1 MRYYISIEKNIE
13 IFEMYKALWAERGY
27 IGIRVDTMTEGIE
40 KAVEIEKVK
49 TNLLYFIDIVADDID
64 FMSQLKYL
72 SEQTNAPILIATSK
86 PNDDEH
92 AEAIRNGA
100 DYYGHYFDTPEKN
113 INMVISEIESIERRA
128 RKRPLQKPQLL
139 LYGDILLSPPCKI
152 VLVNGK
158 RIDLS
163 PQEYDALKLLI
174 ENKGRVLKHEKIY
187 SHMYDGNT
195 YRKETD
201 EHILHNLIKRL
212 RKKICEHT
220 DLMNIESVYKVGYV
234 LHYDNKK

>member
-13 IFEMYKALWAERGY
+13 VFEMYKALWAERGY
-27 IGIRVDTMTEGIE
+27 IGIRADTMTEGIE

-64 FMSQLKYL
+64 FISQLKYL
-72 SEQTNAPILIATSK
+72 SGQTNAPILIATSK

-128 RKRPLQKPQLL
+128 RKRPIEKPLL
-139 LYGDILLSPPCKI
+139 LLHGDILLSPPCKV

-158 RIDLS
+158 KIDLS
-163 PQEYDALKLLI
+163 TQEYDALQLLLV
-174 ENKGRVLKHEKIY
+174 NKGRVLKHEEIY
-187 SHMYDGNT
+187 NHLNVGQYT
-195 YRKETD
+195 KETAD
-201 EHILHNLIKRL
+201 NMLYSLMKRL

-220 DLMNIESVYKVGYV
+220 DNEYIESVYKVGYT
-234 LHYDNKK
+234 L